1 MKGAQTGVTEAAINR
16 ALYTLDKLKRDVLY
30 VLPTSTAASD
40 FSKARF
46 GGALE
51 HSPYL
56 KSIFTETNAVNIKR
70 AGANTLY
77 IRGSRGKASLISIPV
92 SELILDEL
100 DAMEQQQLWLALE
113 RLSGQV
119 HKHVWGIS
127 TPTIPDY
134 GIHKVYT
141 GSTQEHF
148 FFKCP
153 SCGRRTELV
162 WPDCIVI
169 CGEHT
174 ADPRCAESYLKCKE
188 CGATLHQQDKPRFLA
203 EGKWESTDANGNK
216 EIRGFQI
223 SQLYSFT
230 VSPGELVVAH
240 FRGFGDEFAAK
251 EFHNSKLGL
260 PYIGAGAKVTDGM
273 LDEAIRPYTTEER
286 RPRYASEKL
295 ITMGGDQ
302 GKWNPCVVC
311 EWLPTGRG
319 SSKDLAEAYDCKVL
333 WYGKFADGEVW
344 ERFAELMCEWQVLYA
359 VVDADPELNL
369 ARGFCRRF
377 EGHAATCRYR
387 EGREGKEVSKTA
399 EDTGAPMLTVDR
411 TYWLDAALGR
421 FKTRRIILPRDVN
434 DEFRSNIKSLTRTY
448 VREKTKDKEQPVKA
462 VYVNTGADHYAHCLA
477 YAEIALQFAP
487 LSVTR
492 PMGQVL

>member
-1 MKGAQTGVTEAAINR
+1 MANLHADFARALANGIASRTLTSCSRWAEKRRVMGHPFPGPYSWEHHPWVKELHDSWAPFTYCMKGAQTGVTEAAINR

-46 GGALE
+46 GSALE

-127 TPTIPDY
+127 TPTIPDF

-153 SCGRRTELV
+153 SCGRRTELI

-174 ADPRCAESYLKCKE
+174 ADPRCNESYLKCKE
-188 CGATLHQQDKPRFLA
+188 CGGTLHQQDKPRFLA

-230 VSPGELVVAH
+230 VSPGELVVAY

-260 PYIGAGAKVTDGM
+260 PYIGSVRRLRTECWTRLFGLTRQRNDDRATPARSSSRWVGTRASGTPAWCASGCRPAVDRARTWPRLMTAKCSGT
-273 LDEAIRPYTTEER
+273 
-286 RPRYASEKL
+286 ASSR
-295 ITMGGDQ
+295 MG
-302 GKWNPCVVC
+302 KC
-311 EWLPTGRG
+311 GRG
-319 SSKDLAEAYDCKVL
+319 S
-333 WYGKFADGEVW
+333 
-344 ERFAELMCEWQVLYA
+344 
-359 VVDADPELNL
+359 
-369 ARGFCRRF
+369 
-377 EGHAATCRYR
+377 
-387 EGREGKEVSKTA
+387 
-399 EDTGAPMLTVDR
+399 
-411 TYWLDAALGR
+411 
-421 FKTRRIILPRDVN
+421 
-434 DEFRSNIKSLTRTY
+434 RS
-448 VREKTKDKEQPVKA
+448 
-462 VYVNTGADHYAHCLA
+462 
-477 YAEIALQFAP
+477 
-487 LSVTR
+487 
-492 PMGQVL
+492 